1 VVIKGFGTRR
11 IGKLMPDGYVFFT
24 VGGTKYGEDIGLN
37 ETIRTIIEIESLDV
51 VEGRSSA
58 GQKQHG
64 PIGAYLGFK
73 LAAAT
78 DAQLTRIV
86 HRVEGAILM
95 RSDPRK

>member
-1 VVIKGFGTRR
+1 
-11 IGKLMPDGYVFFT
+11 
-24 VGGTKYGEDIGLN
+24 
-37 ETIRTIIEIESLDV
+37 
-51 VEGRSSA
+51 
-58 GQKQHG
+58 
-64 PIGAYLGFK
+64 LGFK